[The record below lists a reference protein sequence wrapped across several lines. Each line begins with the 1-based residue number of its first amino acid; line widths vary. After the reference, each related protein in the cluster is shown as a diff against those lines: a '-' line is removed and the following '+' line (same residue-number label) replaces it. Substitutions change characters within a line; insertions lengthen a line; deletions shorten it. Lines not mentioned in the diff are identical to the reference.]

1 MREILFRGK
10 RLHDNK
16 WIYGN
21 FISDCEGNPH
31 IIEPRFFCEDGHHL
45 QYEDNT
51 DTPVFIIPETVG
63 QFTGLTDKN
72 GKRIFEGDIVRAT
85 IERAE
90 RCQSPRIENGVIGY
104 DCIGMIGLILY
115 KDKNGEN
122 VWSDFF
128 NELSL
133 SGLIEDYYFEII
145 GNIHDNPELLGGEN
159 NGINR

>member
-1 MREILFRGK
+1 MREIREVIFRGK

-63 QFTGLTDKN
+63 QYTGLTDKN
-72 GKRIFEGDIVRAT
+72 GTKIFEGDIVT
-85 IERAE
+85 GWFNHEKI
-90 RCQSPRIENGVIGY
+90 VGY
-104 DCIGMIGLILY
+104 IFYGGNAQFFIQRDGIYGIGL
-115 KDKNGEN
+115 DN
-122 VWSDFF
+122 SDCWL
-128 NELSL
+128 EV
-133 SGLIEDYYFEII
+133 I